1 MTARTENEVVID
13 APLDLVWDMT
23 NDVQCWPALYTEYA
37 KAEIL
42 EQVGD
47 TVRFRLTTHPGADG
61 TVWSWVSERTADVAA
76 RTVRAR
82 RIETGPLL
90 ESMEI
95 FWDYTETPKGVRMRW
110 VQEFQLRPTAPVG
123 EAEAVAFLNG
133 ETKVQM
139 AHIKEVVEAAAVG
152 SGVG

>member
-1 MTARTENEVVID
+1 MAARTENDIVID

-23 NDVQCWPALYTEYA
+23 NDVESWPTLYTEYA

-42 EQVGD
+42 ERDGD
-47 TVRFRLTTHPGADG
+47 TIRFRLHTHPEADG
-61 TVWSWVSERTADVAA
+61 TVWSWVSERTPDKAT

-90 ESMEI
+90 EKMDI
-95 FWDYTETPKGVRMRW
+95 FWDYTQTPEGVRMRW
-110 VQEFQLRPTAPVG
+110 VQEFVLRPTAPVDDAG
-123 EAEAVAFLNG
+123 AVAFLNK

-139 AHIKEVVEAAAVG
+139 THIKEVVEAAAAAAQAA
-152 SGVG
+152 